1 MMLNKITHHIY
12 LQILYMTFSYK
23 LYHLILLKEKK
34 KYFRFKIQSSSPK
47 VRFIIYGLKMEK
59 NEKNVPKTGSVLVL

>member
-1 MMLNKITHHIY
+1 MLNKITHHIY

-23 LYHLILLKEKK
+23 LYHLILVKEKK

-47 VRFIIYGLKMEK
+47 EIHHIWSKKGEKMKEMFQR
-59 NEKNVPKTGSVLVL
+59 LALF

>member
-23 LYHLILLKEKK
+23 LYHLTLVKEKK

-47 VRFIIYGLKMEK
+47 EIHHIWSKKGEKMKEMFQR
-59 NEKNVPKTGSVLVL
+59 LALF